1 VTAKNGLVIAI
12 AISALYVAALA
23 YPVHRHVVGVFSD
36 FYVRFAPDADRI
48 AAGEFPRNTY
58 NPPGYPALLVLARP
72 LAPDHFTTG
81 KWMSLVAGGLTGVLA
96 FLLFR
101 RLFGVR
107 TGVLAVPIVLS
118 SAAFATYAITAMTD
132 VPFVCLSALAMLAI
146 TSESPHRLRWIA
158 LSGVLC
164 GAVYLMRYNALFL
177 LVPGLAAAVWG
188 PGDWPSRVRRGALFL
203 ASVLLTISP
212 WLWASYVHWG
222 APFYSTNYEDVARA
236 FGIARPGGFRSLSD
250 VVLHDPA
257 RFAWGYATNL
267 GPILYRSLGA
277 GLALLPVGPLA
288 VVGIGLALAR
298 HRRKP
303 VLLVLLAALSF
314 LLLMTLTHWE
324 KRYFFFLLVCYSGFS
339 ALAIVEIA
347 AWVEQRFGAPR
358 AARLAMALL
367 MLWILAPSAVTV
379 SRAAAKTLSRQPV
392 ELLPAARAVALDAAP
407 QATVMSVRAQ
417 MAYLSGRA
425 WRPLPGA
432 DSIDDLKV
440 KIQDQPPGYIA
451 YDRWARKYL
460 PQLKALADPAAARP
474 PWLVPVYSHPS
485 ITVYRVELPRPVGQ
499 TKDAR
504 SGVTDGS
511 R

>member
-1 VTAKNGLVIAI
+1 MTAKNGLVIAL

-58 NPPGYPALLVLARP
+58 NPPGYPALLVLASP

-81 KWMSLVAGGLTGVLA
+81 KWMSLLAGGLTGVLA

-101 RLFGVR
+101 RLFGVGA
-107 TGVLAVPIVLS
+107 GVLAVPIVLS

-132 VPFVCLSALAMLAI
+132 VPFVCLCVLAMLAI
-146 TSESPHRLRWIA
+146 TSESPHRLRSIA
-158 LSGVLC
+158 VSGALC
-164 GAVYLMRYNALFL
+164 GAAYLMRYNALFL
-177 LVPGLAAAVWG
+177 LVPGVAAAVWG
-188 PGDWPSRVRRGALFL
+188 PGDWPSRARRGALFL
-203 ASVLLTISP
+203 ASVLITISP
-212 WLWASYVHWG
+212 WLWASYAHWG

-236 FGIARPGGFRSLSD
+236 FGISRPGGFRSLSD
-250 VVLHDPA
+250 VVLEDPA
-257 RFAWGYATNL
+257 RFVRRYVSNIA
-267 GPILYRSLGA
+267 PILYRTVGA

-288 VVGIGLALAR
+288 VAGIALALLR

-303 VLLVLLAALSF
+303 VLLVLLAALAF

-324 KRYFFFLLVCYSGFS
+324 KRYFFFILVCYAGFA

-347 AWVEQRFGAPR
+347 GWIDARFHAPR

-379 SRAAAKTLSRQPV
+379 SRAAAKTLSRQPL
-392 ELLPAARAVALDAAP
+392 ELLPAARAVALDAPP

-432 DSIDDLKV
+432 ESIDDLKV
-440 KIQDQPPGYIA
+440 KIQDRPPGYIA
-451 YDRWARKYL
+451 YDRWARKYV
-460 PQLKALADPAAARP
+460 PQLKSLADPGASP

-485 ITVYRVELPRPVGQ
+485 ITVYRVEL
-499 TKDAR
+499 AR
-504 SGVTDGS
+504 SADREREASTSAAGG
-511 R
+511 RR